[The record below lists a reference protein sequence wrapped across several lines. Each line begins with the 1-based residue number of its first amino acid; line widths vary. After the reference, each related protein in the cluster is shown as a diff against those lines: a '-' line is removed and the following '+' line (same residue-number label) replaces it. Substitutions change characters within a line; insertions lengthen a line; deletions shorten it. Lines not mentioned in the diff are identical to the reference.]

1 LFQTYW
7 GTTICVGIWCTYTTN
22 IKCYFWIGVNMTRK
36 TYSMSKKYVTGDDQL
51 LDETID
57 LYDDSF
63 DVEEFEND
71 PQFDPNDHEY
81 LQEINNDEAEGQP
94 LPLDRYFSRFGKG
107 SKRNR

>member
-1 LFQTYW
+1 MFQTYW

-22 IKCYFWIGVNMTRK
+22 TKCNLWLGGNMNKRK
-36 TYSMSKKYVTGDDQL
+36 FATGEDYL

-57 LYDDSF
+57 LVDEAF

-71 PQFDPNDHEY
+71 PMFDPNDHEY
-81 LQEINNDEAEGQP
+81 LQEISNDEAEGQP

>member
-1 LFQTYW
+1 MDNN
-7 GTTICVGIWCTYTTN
+7 IWDSHYDN
-22 IKCYFWIGVNMTRK
+22 IKLVRCIQLGGNMNRRK
-36 TYSMSKKYVTGDDQL
+36 FTTGEDYL

-57 LYDDSF
+57 LVDEAF

-71 PQFDPNDHEY
+71 PMFDPNDHEY

>member
-1 LFQTYW
+1 MDN
-7 GTTICVGIWCTYTTN
+7 N
-22 IKCYFWIGVNMTRK
+22 IRDSHYDIIKLVRCIQLGGNMNKRK
-36 TYSMSKKYVTGDDQL
+36 FATGEDYL

-57 LYDDSF
+57 LVDEAF

-71 PQFDPNDHEY
+71 PMFDPNDHEY